1 MKFSPTII
9 LLLFVLDIIIIFVL
23 VVPQYNQFSQALL
36 EFKTKKADLENFQKN
51 LDYLQDLDRKLEENK
66 DLLAKINA
74 ILPDSSHSNQA
85 QLIYFIEKTAE
96 DNGGLITDI
105 TLGLPRP
112 YREKNQNTL
121 AQSTLA
127 QPKIY
132 QRELSFNLVASYPG
146 FIQFLSQIER
156 SSLFIK
162 VTQIDISK
170 TNFENLL
177 SFRLKGK
184 TFLYK
189 D

>member
-23 VVPQYNQFSQALL
+23 VVPQYNKFSQAFLD
-36 EFKTKKADLENFQKN
+36 FKTKKTDLENFQKN

-74 ILPDSSHSNQA
+74 ILPDSSHPNQA
-85 QLIYFIEKTAE
+85 QLIYFIEKAAE
-96 DNGGLITDI
+96 DSGGLITDI
-105 TLGLPRP
+105 TFGRPKP

-121 AQSTLA
+121 SEPT
-127 QPKIY
+127 IY
-132 QRELSFNLVASYPG
+132 QRELSFDLVASYPS

-162 VTQIDISK
+162 VTQIDISE

-177 SFRLKGK
+177 SFQLKAQ

>member
-51 LDYLQDLDRKLEENK
+51 LNYLQDLDRKLEENK

-121 AQSTLA
+121 T
-127 QPKIY
+127 QPKVY